1 MGDGPGAFCWREGQG
16 CILEKNRPQGC
27 GWTHMA
33 LGPSTLC
40 QADPEKEEVMT
51 HPRHLVGELCAAGV
65 SCSTAVTT
73 VTRLPA
79 EGGDLPHE
87 FALNGKELNQMMS

>member
-1 MGDGPGAFCWREGQG
+1 
-16 CILEKNRPQGC
+16 
-27 GWTHMA
+27 MA

-51 HPRHLVGELCAAGV
+51 HPRHLAGELCAAGV

-73 VTRLPA
+73 VTRLPE

-87 FALNGKELNQMMS
+87 FALNGKELNQMMSSSTD